1 MKKIN
6 LIIPL
11 LSLLLSGCAL
21 LFNSEKTFEDE
32 FKNTKTYSITQY
44 LRPEEYRS
52 DISSATITYNRII
65 KDSIENLKIYF
76 VISRS
81 TKSFQVDNK
90 GFVKL
95 DGKKFEINCITEA
108 SELKSKQESSTSS
121 TTTKD
126 STSVKTTYNTDTK
139 TVSWFDD
146 KFVVEL
152 TPEMVNS
159 LLKTDEILFRFYFG
173 PEQVTFRVYDFYLKQ
188 IKTLFKKES

>member
-6 LIIPL
+6 FIIPL
-11 LSLLLSGCAL
+11 LSLLFSGCAL
-21 LFNSEKTFEDE
+21 LFTSEKTFDDE
-32 FKNTKTYSITQY
+32 FKNTKTYTLTQNA
-44 LRPEEYRS
+44 RPEEYRS
-52 DISSATITYNRII
+52 DISSATITYTRTIS
-65 KDSIENLKIYF
+65 DSIENIKIYF

-81 TKSFQVDNK
+81 TKSFQIENK

-108 SELKSKQESSTSS
+108 SELKSEQESSTSS

-126 STSVKTTYNTDTK
+126 STGVKTTYNSDVK
-139 TVSWFDD
+139 SVSWFDD

-152 TPEMVNS
+152 TPEMVSS